1 MKRGLV
7 WLLISVG
14 LLFAGA
20 NSQTAASRGRG
31 GSLASRL
38 LGPVR
43 GVASSVQWIRFD
55 SARRDGDYDLA
66 YSRAETAIRLN
77 PNSTAGWML
86 LARHLSFDRGAPGD
100 GTDPQERAIW
110 LNAGLE
116 ILERGKTVVSQP
128 EELAIAQGTFMAAQ
142 ASLAPED
149 CVWPGGAKS
158 CLEEAAKYFSEAGAA
173 DLAESA
179 LELAGEFE

>member
-7 WLLISVG
+7 WLLIALG
-14 LLFAGA
+14 LLFVGA
-20 NSQTAASRGRG
+20 NSQPAASRGRG

-55 SARRDGDYDLA
+55 NARRDGDYDLA
-66 YSRAETAIRLN
+66 YSRAETALRLN

-86 LARHLSFDRGAPGD
+86 LARHLSFDRGAPGE
-100 GTDPQERAIW
+100 GTNLQERAIW

-116 ILERGKTVVSQP
+116 ILERGKALVSRP
-128 EELAIAQGTFMAAQ
+128 EELAVAQGTFLAAQ

-149 CVWPGGAKS
+149 CVWPGGAKA
-158 CLEEAAKYFSEAGAA
+158 CLEEAAKYFREAGAA

-179 LELAGEFE
+179 LDFAREFE